1 MIDALSRL
9 GDPLSSHRGADY
21 IRPVVQSQITQIY
34 EALKKHP
41 RLTAREL
48 SRASGIDYILIQKRI
63 SILKDR
69 DMAEVAGKRP
79 CRVSSTGI
87 PARVWVAK

>member
-48 SRASGIDYILIQKRI
+48 SRASGIDYYIIQRRLSVLEKRG
-63 SILKDR
+63 L
-69 DMAEVAGKRP
+69 AEVAGERP

>member
-1 MIDALSRL
+1 MNNALSRNT
-9 GDPLSSHRGADY
+9 DPLSSHMGADF
-21 IRPVVQSQITQIY
+21 IRPVVQSQIAQIY

-48 SRASGIDYILIQKRI
+48 SRASGIDYYIIQRRLSVLDKRG
-63 SILKDR
+63 L
-69 DMAEVAGKRP
+69 AEVAGERL
-79 CRVSSTGI
+79 CRVSNTGI